1 MALLEFKGITKT
13 YRGKRALNG
22 VDLEIANDTLT
33 VICGPPQSGKSVLL
47 RLLVGL
53 EAPDGGEITLDGE
66 PLTATAAGARP
77 IGYVPQS
84 FALFPHLTVRTNIAY
99 PLRLA
104 KVGHDEVERRLGQ
117 VAELLNIGHLLDHTP
132 DQLSGGEKQRTA
144 VARGL
149 MKDATLFVLDDPLV
163 GLDFKLRER
172 LMEDLREMRRTLGI
186 AFVYVTGDPV
196 EALTMADDL
205 VVLDAGRVVE
215 HSDVLSLYHE
225 PYNLRTAELIGFPAC
240 NLLAAEPARG
250 QCHTA
255 LFAFEVDGTDS
266 GALPARMS
274 VALRPED
281 VRLGERDGTLRATGT
296 VRLVENL
303 GAECVVYLAVDDVDL
318 TTTVRVDE
326 GRVPTE
332 GDRIDFTVDPD
343 SLIAFDADSGRRI
356 GRGRRAA
363 HA

>member
-1 MALLEFKGITKT
+1 MALLEFNKVVKY
-13 YRGKRALNG
+13 YRGLPALDG
-22 VDLEIANDTLT
+22 IDLEIAPDTLT

-53 EAPDGGEITLDGE
+53 ETPDAGEIVLDGQ
-66 PLTATAAGARP
+66 PLTRVPAGGRP
-77 IGYVPQS
+77 VGYVPQS

-99 PLRLA
+99 PLRIA
-104 KVGHDEVERRLGQ
+104 RVGHDVVERRLQ
-117 VAELLNIGHLLDHTP
+117 RVSELLNIGHLLDHTP

-172 LMEDLREMRRTLGI
+172 LMDDLRDMRRDLGI

-205 VVLDAGRVVE
+205 VVLDAGRVIE
-215 HSDVLSLYHE
+215 HNDVLSIYHE
-225 PYNLRTAELIGFPAC
+225 PHRLRSAELIGFPAC
-240 NLLAAEPARG
+240 NLLAGREDRG
-250 QCHTA
+250 RCRTP
-255 LFAFEVDGTDS
+255 LFAFEVESDTPR
-266 GALPARMS
+266 LPSAMS

-281 VRLGERDGTLRATGT
+281 VDLGARSGPLCARGT

-303 GAECVVYLAVDDVDL
+303 GAECVVYLSVDGQPI

-326 GRVPTE
+326 GHVPVE
-332 GDRIDFTVDPD
+332 GEQVDFTVAPE
-343 SLIAFDADSGRRI
+343 SLIAFDTGSGRRI
-356 GRGRRAA
+356 GRGRSAA